1 VLLTEE
7 QIRRATAGEG
17 IRASESPP
25 RRRSPM
31 RKLAI
36 ASIAVALIGVV
47 GTVTLFWGRTN
58 DGR

>member
-17 IRASESPP
+17 MRDSESAP

-36 ASIAVALIGVV
+36 ASIAVALIVVV

-58 DGR
+58 NGR